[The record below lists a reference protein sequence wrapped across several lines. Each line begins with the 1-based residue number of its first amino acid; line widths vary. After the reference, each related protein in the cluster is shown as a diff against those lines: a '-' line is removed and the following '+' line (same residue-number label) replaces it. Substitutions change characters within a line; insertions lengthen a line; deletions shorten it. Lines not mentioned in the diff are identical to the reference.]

1 MINIDKIKE
10 LLQSSDLEIRK
21 LIQTYIYENY
31 KLDFCI
37 CRGIDKDTNKYVWGL
52 DSLKFKDAEPFDMV
66 SAKTL
71 LDCMTEYPYLY
82 NSNEIYSLINLIMD
96 YDRKFR

>member
-1 MINIDKIKE
+1 MNIDKIKE

-37 CRGIDKDTNKYVWGL
+37 YRSIDKDTNKFVYRL
-52 DSLKFKDAEPFDMV
+52 DSLKFKDNYIFDMV

>member
-1 MINIDKIKE
+1 MNIDKIKE
-10 LLQSSDLEIRK
+10 LLQSDDLEIRK

-31 KLDFCI
+31 NLDFCI

-52 DSLKFKDAEPFDMV
+52 DSLKFKDADPLDRV
-66 SAKTL
+66 TAKTL

-82 NSNEIYSLINLIMD
+82 NSNEMCSFINLIMD
-96 YDRKFR
+96 YDRNFR